1 MARRAAGSEA
11 GDEVAAGDVVG
22 LAVATALAGAVPEGW
37 TLGAALEGELDELG
51 AGVTWT
57 PQAASPAATEPAT
70 IARSSARR
78 EIARSIVTLAR

>member
-1 MARRAAGSEA
+1 MV
-11 GDEVAAGDVVG
+11 GDGVAAGDVVG
-22 LAVATALAGAVPEGW
+22 LAVGTELAGVVPD
-37 TLGAALEGELDELG
+37 GAALDAALDDGPEGELG

>member
-1 MARRAAGSEA
+1 MEGGGVDAVGTGLTTVLGAGELEGGGGSEL
-11 GDEVAAGDVVG
+11 GPG
-22 LAVATALAGAVPEGW
+22 VP
-37 TLGAALEGELDELG
+37 G

-78 EIARSIVTLAR
+78 EIVRSLVTLAR